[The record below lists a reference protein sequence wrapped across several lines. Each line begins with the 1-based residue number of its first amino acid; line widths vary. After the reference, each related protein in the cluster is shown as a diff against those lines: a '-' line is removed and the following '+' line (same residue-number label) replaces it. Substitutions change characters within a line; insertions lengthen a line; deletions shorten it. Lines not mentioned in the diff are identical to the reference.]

1 MHKTE
6 FRKKYTNK
14 RNLISE
20 NQIEDWS
27 LEIANQCLKLN
38 IWHLEFYHIF
48 MSIPTKKE
56 INTEYLLNILQGK
69 DKNILIPRSDFKTI
83 EIKNILLTDST
94 IFEISPYGI
103 PEPKNGIEISPD
115 KINVIF
121 IPLLA
126 FDCNGNRIGYGKGFY
141 DRLLEKCS
149 VNTIKIGL
157 SFFEAEE
164 KPLPNNSNDQSLDY
178 CVTPKNIYQF

>member
-1 MHKTE
+1 MDKTE
-6 FRKKYTNK
+6 FRKKYTSK
-14 RNLISE
+14 RNLLTE
-20 NQIEDWS
+20 NQIDDWS

-48 MSIPTKKE
+48 MPILSKKE

-69 DKNILIPRSDFKTI
+69 DKNILIPKSDFKTI
-83 EIKNILLTDST
+83 EIKNILLTDSS
-94 IFEISPYGI
+94 IFETNSYGI

-126 FDCNGNRIGYGKGFY
+126 FDRSGNRIGYGKGFY

-149 VNTIKIGL
+149 ADTIKIGL

-164 KPLPNNSNDQSLDY
+164 KPLPNNSNDQNLDY
-178 CVTPKNIYQF
+178 CVTPNNIYRF